1 MLGRALKDSTAKRRA
16 LAAGAGLSSVD
27 GESGGLKQVF
37 RFFADPGLG
46 IILIPPSCPPRDVA
60 RERLLAGPGVLV
72 LAHSVEIYH
81 YRPGGDDQVIR
92 GFHIPVG
99 ESVLTHLHQILDHRA
114 KQLIDLLWIR
124 FIAQV
129 VCPDS
134 IASMFVDEPGPPTQT
149 TVALLRPRHR
159 QRGHNADSGEL
170 LRRPETVLRA
180 GGGDRQPESVQGA
193 RAVVTLYDV
202 ACPVERRRGQGRF
215 DIFLDELC
223 AGFLKTCVGMG
234 QQIFK
239 QG

>member
-1 MLGRALKDSTAKRRA
+1 M
-16 LAAGAGLSSVD
+16 
-27 GESGGLKQVF
+27 
-37 RFFADPGLG
+37 
-46 IILIPPSCPPRDVA
+46 
-60 RERLLAGPGVLV
+60 
-72 LAHSVEIYH
+72 
-81 YRPGGDDQVIR
+81 
-92 GFHIPVG
+92 
-99 ESVLTHLHQILDHRA
+99 LTHLHQILDHRA

-129 VCPDS
+129 VCPDG

-202 ACPVERRRGQGRF
+202 ACPVERRRSQGRF